1 MKTLKPILRKA
12 AHILVDVV
20 FWLMMAGL
28 GWLFLQVFV
37 FTSFKIPSDSMEPA
51 LEAGDNVLVWKGIPG
66 ARLFNIFDTLNE
78 EQVEIYRL
86 PGIRRIRHNDVV
98 VFNFPHPNHWGK
110 VEMHIM

>member
-37 FTSFKIPSDSMEPA
+37 FTS
-51 LEAGDNVLVWKGIPG
+51 
-66 ARLFNIFDTLNE
+66 
-78 EQVEIYRL
+78 
-86 PGIRRIRHNDVV
+86 
-98 VFNFPHPNHWGK
+98 
-110 VEMHIM
+110 